1 MKAGDPSVLPEL
13 RECSAHLTESEMP
26 HKTMSGEAAEE
37 LRRSA
42 LFHLWTHN
50 GAWNDMAEEG
60 LPFIAVSGK
69 GVRIVDSLGRELKE
83 VADDMGIIV
92 RQLSPGVACGV

>member
-1 MKAGDPSVLPEL
+1 MKAGDPSVLHEF
-13 RECSAHLTESEMP
+13 RECSAHLRESEMP
-26 HKTMSGEAAEE
+26 HKPVSGEATEE
-37 LRRSA
+37 LRRLA

-69 GVRIVDSLGRELKE
+69 GVRIVDSPGQELKE
-83 VADDMGIIV
+83 VAGDTGIIV
-92 RQLSPGVACGV
+92 RQLSPGVA

>member
-1 MKAGDPSVLPEL
+1 MKAGDPSVLPEF
-13 RECSAHLTESEMP
+13 RECSAHLRESEMP
-26 HKTMSGEAAEE
+26 HKPMSGEAAEE
-37 LRRSA
+37 LRRLA

-69 GVRIVDSLGRELKE
+69 GVRIVDSPGQELKE
-83 VADDMGIIV
+83 VAGDTGIIV
-92 RQLSPGVACGV
+92 RQLSPGVA

>member
-1 MKAGDPSVLPEL
+1 
-13 RECSAHLTESEMP
+13 MP

-42 LFHLWTHN
+42 LVHLWTHN

-69 GVRIVDSLGRELKE
+69 GVRIVGSLWRELKE
-83 VADDMGIIV
+83 VAGDVGIIV
-92 RQLSPGVACGV
+92 RQLSPGVAFGV